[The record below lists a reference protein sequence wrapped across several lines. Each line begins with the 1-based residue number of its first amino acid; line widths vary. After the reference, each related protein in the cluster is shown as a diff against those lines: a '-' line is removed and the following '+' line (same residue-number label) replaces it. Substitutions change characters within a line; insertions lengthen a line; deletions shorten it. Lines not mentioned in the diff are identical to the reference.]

1 MRVISTTTYG
11 LGGFSGGV
19 SSRIFLSKKK
29 FCRVKEQRGT
39 FTKRKIH
46 NKKKWWDDWTTV
58 LPLMN
63 WWRIISDLKWV
74 RYFIFYFFSKE
85 NVSFLV
91 FRRRFTMQNQKH
103 RFRIVRFH
111 NQDEFRYDKH
121 ILHLNS
127 VMIIALHPRIKK
139 QRRPRFR
146 LRTKRKPRFDRNPFE
161 R

>member
-1 MRVISTTTYG
+1 MALAVFFWRS
-11 LGGFSGGV
+11 FS
-19 SSRIFLSKKK
+19 SSFSLEKK
-29 FCRVKEQRGT
+29 FFWSVFAGVPIRKKRNSQKE
-39 FTKRKIH
+39 
-46 NKKKWWDDWTTV
+46 NSEKKKWWDDWTTV

-74 RYFIFYFFSKE
+74 RYVFFQFF
-85 NVSFLV
+85 VSRC
-91 FRRRFTMQNQKH
+91 RRRFTTPEQKH